1 MRTDRGANRGSR
13 FDQHLGHVLLRFA
26 VPRNS
31 NDFDLRLVWQ
41 FACEKR
47 QQSARFSAMHVA
59 EHDDL
64 QQPTSQRR
72 LRLER
77 FFELRSA
84 HVRSKRDADDFGV
97 GEAAAEIMWYRQGQ
111 LGGVMVGCFL
121 DFRFPII
128 ENENDIGRLTFE
140 VVLYLS
146 GGGGVCTARIED

>member
-1 MRTDRGANRGSR
+1 
-13 FDQHLGHVLLRFA
+13 
-26 VPRNS
+26 
-31 NDFDLRLVWQ
+31 
-41 FACEKR
+41 
-47 QQSARFSAMHVA
+47 MHVA

-64 QQPTSQRR
+64 QQTTSQRR

-84 HVRSKRDADDFGV
+84 YVRSKRDADNFGV
-97 GEAAAEIMWYRQGQ
+97 AEAAAEIMLYTQGQ

-140 VVLYLS
+140 VVLHLS
-146 GGGGVCTARIED
+146 GGDVCITCIED